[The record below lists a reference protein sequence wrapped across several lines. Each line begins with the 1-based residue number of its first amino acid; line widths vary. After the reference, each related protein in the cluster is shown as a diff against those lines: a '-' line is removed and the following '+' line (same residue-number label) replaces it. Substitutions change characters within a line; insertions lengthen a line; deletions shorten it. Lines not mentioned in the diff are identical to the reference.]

1 MQDTDLIQLW
11 KSYDKKL
18 EENLAI
24 NRQNTF
30 EITKLKLKSHLL
42 SMKPLKMFTIVLG
55 ILWVVFLDSLIVVL
69 FHFASPFLL
78 ISAGLVSL
86 LNKLAIGIY
95 IYQMALISEV
105 NIDAPVISTQDKL
118 ARLKSS
124 TIWIARILFLQI
136 PFWTIFYWNS
146 QMFENGNAILWTLQL
161 LIIIS
166 GTYLALWLFFNIKYE
181 NKDKSWFKLLF
192 SGAGWNPVAESIKLL
207 EEVEDF
213 IDER

>member
-30 EITKLKLKSHLL
+30 EITKLKLKSHLV

-124 TIWIARILFLQI
+124 TIWIARILFLH
-136 PFWTIFYWNS
+136 
-146 QMFENGNAILWTLQL
+146 AILWTLQI
-161 LIIIS
+161 LITIS

-213 IDER
+213 KDER

>member
-30 EITKLKLKSHLL
+30 EITKLKLKSHLV

-95 IYQMALISEV
+95 IYHL
-105 NIDAPVISTQDKL
+105 D
-118 ARLKSS
+118 
-124 TIWIARILFLQI
+124 
-136 PFWTIFYWNS
+136 
-146 QMFENGNAILWTLQL
+146 
-161 LIIIS
+161 
-166 GTYLALWLFFNIKYE
+166 
-181 NKDKSWFKLLF
+181 NKTFRKKRC
-192 SGAGWNPVAESIKLL
+192 PK
-207 EEVEDF
+207 
-213 IDER
+213 